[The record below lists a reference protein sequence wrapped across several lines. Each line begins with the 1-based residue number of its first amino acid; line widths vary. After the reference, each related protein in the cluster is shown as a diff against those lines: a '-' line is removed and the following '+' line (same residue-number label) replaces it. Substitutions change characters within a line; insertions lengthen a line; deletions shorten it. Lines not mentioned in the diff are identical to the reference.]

1 LRARLRT
8 VTPQAVGRAAL
19 TAVALVGAAWL
30 ASATWPALL
39 PFVVGG
45 LIAYQLLPLVDTL
58 DRFMPRGLAALIS
71 VLAAVAVVVAIA
83 VVVLPPL
90 ALAFVRFAVDLPTS
104 DQINQAL
111 QNLEAQ
117 LGNLPEGSAGVLIPI
132 LDSVATAIKDA
143 FAGAAGNLDGIVR
156 GGVQVLL
163 NAVGALLGLIVLPT
177 WTLTVLSE
185 KQRARLAVDN
195 EITPGLR
202 KDFWAM
208 LAIVDRAAGA
218 YLRGYILAG
227 FLVGFL
233 AYIGLQLSPRLTG
246 PEFVHAETLA
256 VFAGLTQVVPIV
268 GPILGLLPV
277 LLAWPTNP
285 DGALVYLVV
294 YIAARFIG
302 GSLLGA
308 RLMERR
314 LGVHPAILVP
324 GVVLIGQFGLLW
336 LLLSAPIVAIAV
348 DLTRYIHGRLSEPP
362 KPAGVLPRATAEE
375 IAAATAPQP
384 NSALAGVRRVPSVYQ
399 PAAPPPPIVIA
410 SQTEG

>member
-1 LRARLRT
+1 
-8 VTPQAVGRAAL
+8 
-19 TAVALVGAAWL
+19 
-30 ASATWPALL
+30 
-39 PFVVGG
+39 
-45 LIAYQLLPLVDTL
+45 VDTL
-58 DRFMPRGLAALIS
+58 DRFMPRFLASLLS
-71 VLAAVAVVVAIA
+71 VLAAVAVVVGVALVI
-83 VVVLPPL
+83 LPPL

-111 QNLEAQ
+111 QNLQTQ
-117 LGNLPEGSAGVLIPI
+117 LGSLPEGSAAVLIPI
-132 LDSVATAIKDA
+132 LDSIGTAVKNA
-143 FAGAAGNLDGIVR
+143 FAGAAGSLDDIVR
-156 GGVQVLL
+156 GAVQGLL

-177 WTLTVLSE
+177 WMLTVLSE
-185 KQRARLAVDN
+185 KQRAKLAVDN
-195 EITPGLR
+195 QITPGLR
-202 KDFWAM
+202 KDFWAV

-227 FLVGFL
+227 VLVGFL
-233 AYIGLQLSPRLTG
+233 AYVGLSLSPRLGG
-246 PEFVHAETLA
+246 PEFQHASTLA
-256 VFAGLTQVVPIV
+256 VFAGLTQVIPIV

-277 LLAWPTNP
+277 VLAWPTNP
-285 DGALVYLVV
+285 DGALVYLVA
-294 YIAARFIG
+294 YIAARVIG

-375 IAAATAPQP
+375 IAAAIAAPP
-384 NSALAGVRRVPSVYQ
+384 NSASGQVARVPSVYQ
-399 PAAPPPPIVIA
+399 PAAPPPPIVLA
-410 SQTEG
+410 SQPEG